1 MEETITILRVGTEEA
16 VRNIADLR
24 NNIKAL
30 KEGFKDA
37 QGEMHKGLNDLEI
50 GTQEYQ
56 DTLEELKV
64 NQNALKDA
72 MYATSSSMEDVAK
85 AATGASESYNSLVH
99 RMAALKEEFRATN
112 DAARREDLGKQIKA
126 VNDQLKDLDALQGN
140 FQRNVGN
147 YAESIKSAFGDMSK
161 NVDVFRKSLGAAGG
175 GLNGF
180 KDGLEGISKSPFVA
194 TFGILVSLALKLADE
209 LKENETAM
217 ASIKGLMNS
226 LKPVMDFFA
235 GIIETLAGY
244 LADIIGE
251 VSQFLG
257 SSGLMQQIIRGVM
270 GVGNAILQFVIA
282 PFKGI
287 VAAIKVFKEQGIK
300 GIGDAAKAFGQ
311 EVKSGVSFRENFQA
325 GQQVADT
332 FIAGAK
338 SRKKKVKDAG
348 KDLAKDAK
356 DGFLEE
362 LEKVGDEV
370 DKELEKI
377 FADIEKQIEE
387 ENKRAVKKAEDTLKT
402 IDKNASH
409 RKELNSILVEDDK
422 KRAEQEYAIEAE
434 ANQKKLDLLKQFMED
449 ALDRNDLDAYLA
461 FDQERADLQVEIET
475 NAIREKERL
484 RRQDLKDAEKNAK
497 AQKDLLKSVAS
508 ATSSILGSIADMYEE
523 DSENSEKNANKVK
536 NLRIAAATIDTISGA
551 IGAYMQAVETIPPPY
566 GIITGAVQAAVVTAA
581 GIANIAKMKS
591 TKVSGSSTS
600 SSVPATAISS
610 APTLTTEVSNVRS
623 VTSASEEERLNQ
635 MAKSQ
640 RVYILADDIQ
650 ASQDQIKTQVAES
663 SF

>member
-16 VRNIADLR
+16 VRNIADLK

-30 KEGFKDA
+30 KEGFEDA
-37 QGEMHKGLNDLEI
+37 AGKWHDGLVDLEI
-50 GTQEYQ
+50 GTKEYQ

-112 DAARREDLGKQIKA
+112 DAVRRAELGQQIKA

-147 YAESIKSAFGDMSK
+147 YAGSIKDAFGDMSK
-161 NVDVFRKSLGAAGG
+161 NVDVFRKSLGAVGG
-175 GLNGF
+175 GLNGL
-180 KDGLEGISKSPFVA
+180 KDGMEGISKSPFVA
-194 TFGILVSLALKLADE
+194 TFGLLVSIAIKLADE

-226 LKPVMDFFA
+226 LKPVMDFFS
-235 GIIETLAGY
+235 GIIENLAQY

-251 VSQFLG
+251 VAQFLG
-257 SSGLMQQIIRGVM
+257 SSGLINKIIKGVM

-287 VAAIKVFKEQGIK
+287 IAAIRVFKEQGVK
-300 GIGDAAKAFGQ
+300 GLGDAARAFGQ
-311 EVKSGVSFRENFQA
+311 EMKSGVAFKENFNA
-325 GQQVADT
+325 GQVAADT
-332 FIAGAK
+332 MLSGVK
-338 SRKKKVKDAG
+338 SRKKAASDAG
-348 KDLAKDAK
+348 KELGKEAGKSFAEKMFESAMNALKLREKWDEAILEWKKNLDDALEDSNAEMQEEIDDMFQGEVDALK
-356 DGFLEE
+356 KALEE
-362 LEKVGDEV
+362 
-370 DKELEKI
+370 
-377 FADIEKQIEE
+377 EE
-387 ENKRAVKKAEDTLKT
+387 ELRKK
-402 IDKNASH
+402 
-409 RKELNSILVEDDK
+409 
-422 KRAEQEYAIEAE
+422 
-434 ANQKKLDLLKQFMED
+434 DLE
-449 ALDRNDLDAYLA
+449 
-461 FDQERADLQVEIET
+461 
-475 NAIREKERL
+475 
-484 RRQDLKDAEKNAK
+484 NAK
-497 AQKDLLKSVAS
+497 KIAQAKKDMMKGVAS
-508 ATSSILGSIADMYEE
+508 ATSDILGAIADMYEADE
-523 DSENSEKNANKVK
+523 ESSEKNANKIK

-551 IGAYMQAVETIPPPY
+551 IGAYMQAAATIPPPY
-566 GIITGAVQAAVVTAA
+566 GIITGAIQAAAVTAA
-581 GIANIAKMKS
+581 GIAQIAQIKK
-591 TKVSGSSTS
+591 TKVSGSSQS
-600 SSVPATAISS
+600 SSIPTSAISS

-635 MAKSQ
+635 MAKDQ

>member
-16 VRNIADLR
+16 VRNIADLK

-30 KEGFKDA
+30 KDGFEDA
-37 QGEMHKGLNDLEI
+37 AGKWHDVLVDLEI
-50 GTQEYQ
+50 GTKEYQ

-112 DAARREDLGKQIKA
+112 DAVRRAELGQQIKA

-147 YAESIKSAFGDMSK
+147 YAGSIKDAFGDMSK
-161 NVDVFRKSLGAAGG
+161 NVDVFRKSLGAVGG
-175 GLNGF
+175 GLNGL
-180 KDGLEGISKSPFVA
+180 KDGMEGISKSPFVA
-194 TFGILVSLALKLADE
+194 TFGLLVSIAIKLADE

-257 SSGLMQQIIRGVM
+257 SSGLINKIIKGVM

-287 VAAIKVFKEQGIK
+287 VAAIKVFKEQGVK

-311 EVKSGVSFRENFQA
+311 EMKSGVAFKENFNA
-325 GQQVADT
+325 GQVAADT
-332 FIAGAK
+332 MLSGVK
-338 SRKKKVKDAG
+338 SRKKAASDAG
-348 KDLAKDAK
+348 KELGKVAGESFADQMFKSAMNALNLREKWDEAIQEWKKNLDDALEDSNAEMQEEIDDMFQGEVDALK
-356 DGFLEE
+356 KALEE
-362 LEKVGDEV
+362 
-370 DKELEKI
+370 
-377 FADIEKQIEE
+377 EE
-387 ENKRAVKKAEDTLKT
+387 ELRKK
-402 IDKNASH
+402 
-409 RKELNSILVEDDK
+409 
-422 KRAEQEYAIEAE
+422 
-434 ANQKKLDLLKQFMED
+434 DLE
-449 ALDRNDLDAYLA
+449 
-461 FDQERADLQVEIET
+461 
-475 NAIREKERL
+475 
-484 RRQDLKDAEKNAK
+484 NAK
-497 AQKDLLKSVAS
+497 KIAQAKKDMMKGVAS
-508 ATSSILGSIADMYEE
+508 ATSDILGAIADMYEADE
-523 DSENSEKNANKVK
+523 ESSEKNANKIK

-551 IGAYMQAVETIPPPY
+551 IGAYMQAVATIPPPY
-566 GIITGAVQAAVVTAA
+566 GIITGAIQAAAVTAA
-581 GIANIAKMKS
+581 GIAQIAQIKK
-591 TKVSGSSTS
+591 TKVSGSSQS
-600 SSVPATAISS
+600 SSIPISAISS